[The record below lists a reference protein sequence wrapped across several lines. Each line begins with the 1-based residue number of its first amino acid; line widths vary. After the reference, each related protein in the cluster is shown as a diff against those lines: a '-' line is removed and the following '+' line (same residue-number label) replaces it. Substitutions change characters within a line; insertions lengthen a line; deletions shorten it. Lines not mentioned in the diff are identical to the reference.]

1 MYIQLVFR
9 IIDKDEK
16 MHVPFIE
23 IQFGTSFIFFYIFY
37 IFLFLFNK
45 DEVDIGFTTVTE
57 FCIYL
62 FQKIP
67 IPLNSTTG
75 VQQQK

>member
-23 IQFGTSFIFFYIFY
+23 IYIC
-37 IFLFLFNK
+37 
-45 DEVDIGFTTVTE
+45 EVDIGFTTVTE
-57 FCIYL
+57 FSALYRIYSNPV
-62 FQKIP
+62 KIP